1 VSREGAEVTEPD
13 PFAGSAAAAPRAPAS
28 RFRPGPAASL
38 AAALLAVLCSAAPAR
53 AQLPADARWHTIES
67 EHFRVTY
74 HAGLEDLARRAAA
87 SAERARAALAVLL
100 VDAPAGT
107 IDIVVTDNLDLSNGY
122 ATPFPSNRIVVYA
135 RPPVDVLELQYM
147 HDWIDLVVTHEL
159 AHIFHLDVSGR
170 VGRAL
175 RSVFGRVLA
184 PWPFFPAL
192 LTPAWS
198 IEGLAVG
205 VESALSGL
213 GRVHGSYHEMVV
225 RTAALEDRIDD
236 IDRLGSASP
245 LWPGPARVYIYGGLF
260 MDYIARRFGPEAAA
274 RMVRSTGGAVIPPP
288 LWFDRVGA
296 DAIGI
301 TFRQAYRDWR
311 AELDAR
317 YAAQAATL
325 RDRGITV
332 SAPLTRHGATAL
344 HPRYSPDGRS
354 IAYAGDDGRAVP
366 STRIIDAE
374 TGREIRRFR
383 RHTTA
388 TVAWLPD
395 GRLLTSDLEFTD
407 RFRAFSDIHVLGGG
421 DRRLTRGARLHDPD
435 VSRDGARV
443 VAVESRSGTNRIV
456 LLQPGAGGARPITPF
471 DPQFHWALPR
481 FSPGGDFIAAGRW
494 RTGGA
499 YDVVVLDTLGA
510 VRAEV
515 TRGPGISA
523 APAWSPDGRWL
534 LFWSDRTGIP
544 NLYAADLES
553 LGVEPAAGP
562 GDAATGRP
570 RLRQV
575 TSVLTGAFFP
585 DVSPDGQ
592 WIAFSAYHH
601 DGFHIERI
609 PFDTAAWRD
618 PEPAEFDDLAEARGG
633 PVADSPAGDLE
644 TAIAEA
650 VAGAD
655 TIAGQPR
662 PYRAAGHAR
671 PHAWMPILQSGAGGG
686 TTRVFYGVML
696 TGWDLVE
703 RHAWDLSVAVEP
715 RSGRSQGRF
724 SYTFRGLPTLP
735 ALGLHPAITLAA
747 ARYWD
752 VIASSATQQRF
763 IDEREDQAVLS
774 VGLARPRFRTSLGG
788 SIGVELVRRSRELH
802 GAGWPDGARLRDP
815 DDDLFGVRG
824 TAFLATYT
832 MPRFAISREN
842 GVFLQLAGRR
852 RYDRNPADV
861 IIDEQ
866 PVRLDAGYRELT
878 TWNAAYLALP
888 LPGFARHVLAAR
900 ASGLVR
906 NGPGASTS
914 SIGGVASQGL
924 ALPGLG
930 QTLGG
935 SSRLLPVRGFDSGT
949 RRGSRAWTA
958 SGEYRFPVT
967 MVSRSLHPLPVF
979 FDRLA
984 GAAFLDAGHAW
995 CDPDTAARLVPGA
1008 CTTTDSAAA
1017 PLLAAGGEVVAILS
1031 VWGTSTPVRFGLA
1044 APIQGAAERSPRAYL
1059 MAGAAF

>member
-1 VSREGAEVTEPD
+1 M
-13 PFAGSAAAAPRAPAS
+13 
-28 RFRPGPAASL
+28 
-38 AAALLAVLCSAAPAR
+38 
-53 AQLPADARWHTIES
+53 
-67 EHFRVTY
+67 TY

-87 SAERARAALAVLL
+87 SAERARAALSVLL
-100 VDAPAGT
+100 ADAPAGT

-122 ATPFPSNRIVVYA
+122 ASPFPTNRIVVYA

-159 AHIFHLDVSGR
+159 AHVFHLDVSGR

-184 PWPFFPAL
+184 PWPFFPAV

-205 VESALSGL
+205 IESALSGL

-245 LWPGPARVYIYGGLF
+245 VWPGPARVYIYGGLF

-296 DAIGI
+296 DALGV
-301 TFRQAYRDWR
+301 TFRQAYRDWQ
-311 AELDAR
+311 AELDER
-317 YAAQAATL
+317 YAAQAASL
-325 RDRGITV
+325 RDRGITASV
-332 SAPLTRHGATAL
+332 SLTRHGATAL
-344 HPRYSPDGRS
+344 HPRYSPDGLS

-366 STRIIDAE
+366 ATRIIDAE
-374 TGREIRRFR
+374 TGREVRRVR
-383 RHTTA
+383 RNTTA
-388 TVAWLPD
+388 TVAWMPD

-407 RFRAFSDIHVLGGG
+407 RFRAFSDLVILEGG

-435 VSRDGARV
+435 VSRDGDRV
-443 VAVESRSGTNRIV
+443 VAVESREGTNRLV
-456 LLQPGAGGARPITPF
+456 LLQPDGGGARPVTAF
-471 DPQFHWALPR
+471 DPDVHWALPR
-481 FSPGGDFIAAGRW
+481 FSPGGEFIAAGRW

-499 YDVVVLDTLGA
+499 YDVVVLDTLG
-510 VRAEV
+510 VLRGEV

-544 NLYAADLES
+544 NLYAADMDALR
-553 LGVEPAAGP
+553 VEAVTGQRDDVAAGP
-562 GDAATGRP
+562 P
-570 RLRQV
+570 LRQV
-575 TSVLTGAFFP
+575 TNVLTGAFFP
-585 DVSPDGQ
+585 DVSPDGR

-601 DGFHIERI
+601 DGFHIERV
-609 PFDTAAWRD
+609 PFDAGAWRE
-618 PEPAEFDDLAEARGG
+618 PAPAEFGGMADARGG
-633 PVADSPAGDLE
+633 HIADAPAGHLDA
-644 TAIAEA
+644 AIAA
-650 VAGAD
+650 AAARADTVAGE
-655 TIAGQPR
+655 PR
-662 PYRAAGHAR
+662 AYRAARHAR
-671 PHAWMPILQSGAGGG
+671 PHAWMPLLQSGAGGG
-686 TTRVFYGVML
+686 RSTLFYGVML

-703 RHAWDLSVAVEP
+703 RHAWDLTIAVEP

-735 ALGLHPAITLAA
+735 ALGLHPSVTLAA

-752 VIASSATQQRF
+752 VIASSTAQQRF
-763 IDEREDQAVLS
+763 IDEREDQVALG
-774 VGLARPRFRTSLGG
+774 VGLVRPRFRTSLGG
-788 SIGVELVRRSRELH
+788 SLGVELVHSSRELH
-802 GAGWPDGARLRDP
+802 GTGWPEGARLRNP

-824 TAFLATYT
+824 SAFLATFS

-842 GVFLQLAGRR
+842 GVFLQVAGRR
-852 RYDRNPADV
+852 RYDRNPEDV
-861 IIDEQ
+861 IIEDQ
-866 PVRLDAGYRELT
+866 PVRLDAGYREFT
-878 TWNAAYLALP
+878 TWDAAYLALP

-900 ASGLVR
+900 MSGLVR
-906 NGPGASTS
+906 DGPGASTS

-930 QTLGG
+930 QAVGG
-935 SSRLLPVRGFDSGT
+935 SSRLLPVRGFDSGA

-967 MVSRSLHPLPVF
+967 LVSRSLHPLPVF

-984 GAAFLDAGHAW
+984 GTAFLDAGHAW

-1008 CTTTDSAAA
+1008 CTTTDSAMA
-1017 PLLAAGGEVVAILS
+1017 PLLAAGGEIVAIVS
-1031 VWGTSTPVRFGLA
+1031 VWGANTPVRLGLA
-1044 APIQGAAERSPRAYL
+1044 APIQGGADRSPRAYL